1 MKNGFD
7 HSAKDNFHILYT
19 VCDGEGMDDVKVEAG
34 DARHARQ
41 SVAAHGDYVAFA
53 RPMAAF
59 KKCSLS

>member
-19 VCDGEGMDDVKVEAG
+19 VCDCEGMDDVKVEAG
-34 DARHARQ
+34 DARQA
-41 SVAAHGDYVAFA
+41 VAAHGDYVAFA